1 MYVKSAVV
9 LPAADAA
16 ATTTTTAPATATCNA
31 KNELAKRNE
40 GYPHQCAMEDEGS
53 LIKTTAN

>member
-16 ATTTTTAPATATCNA
+16 ATTTTTATCNA